1 MKLKG
6 LQIAEIQESVTDQL
20 KKGQKRNF
28 RQLFRNC
35 MTPQNPVYMLVELIL
50 NLKKVCVFDL
60 KKIIHK
66 AFGPHCV
73 YR

>member
-1 MKLKG
+1 VKLKG

-28 RQLFRNC
+28 RQLFINC

-50 NLKKVCVFDL
+50 NLKKGMCLRF
-60 KKIIHK
+60 KKNHS
-66 AFGPHCV
+66 
-73 YR
+73 